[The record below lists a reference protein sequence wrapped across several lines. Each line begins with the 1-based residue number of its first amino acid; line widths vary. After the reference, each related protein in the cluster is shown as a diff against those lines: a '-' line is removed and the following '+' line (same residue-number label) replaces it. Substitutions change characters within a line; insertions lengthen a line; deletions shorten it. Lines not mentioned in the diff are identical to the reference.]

1 MQAHVFESN
10 IAEEDGSVL
19 LNEPKENRTIRVLL
33 LHKIREFESEFVE
46 HIGGTNDVTRQ
57 DEHSV
62 ATVGAADSRDK
73 KEKGKNAF
81 STCEKQIRGFLEAQ
95 CVEEV
100 ESHK

>member
-1 MQAHVFESN
+1 MQAHIFESN

-33 LHKIREFESEFVE
+33 LHKIREFESEYAE
-46 HIGGTNDVTRQ
+46 HIGGTNDSTRQ

-62 ATVGAADSRDK
+62 AVVGVAGSPDQ
-73 KEKGKNAF
+73 KGKERNAF

-100 ESHK
+100 ELHK